1 MPTHDE
7 RVAGRELRYRV
18 TLLLLEARRPLT
30 VRELLAALDR
40 AGHDVAGRPSKTVS
54 DILRSEIRRGRVE
67 RTARSTYAVRR
78 IPPSTVRWM
87 RRWLEVHP

>member
-1 MPTHDE
+1 MPTHDQ

-18 TLLLLEARRPLT
+18 TLVLLDARRPLT

-40 AGHDVAGRPSKTVS
+40 GGYDVAGRPSKTVS
-54 DILRSEIRRGRVE
+54 DILRSEIRRGRVV
-67 RTARSTYAVRR
+67 RSARSTYVVRT

-87 RRWLEVHP
+87 RRWLEAHR